1 MRKKSGSVHFPLTSA
16 TKRTENPR
24 NRYGGR
30 DLRLGTDLEADTSR
44 GVGLGVVDGLRTRL
58 DVGGDAVVVAGG
70 EGAQVPESMDGD
82 GVLWGGVTDGA
93 GVAGDLALGD
103 VVGSLGT
110 DQETVTAENGVSGE
124 GRALS
129 CNETC

>member
-1 MRKKSGSVHFPLTSA
+1 M
-16 TKRTENPR
+16 
-24 NRYGGR
+24 
-30 DLRLGTDLEADTSR
+30 
-44 GVGLGVVDGLRTRL
+44 
-58 DVGGDAVVVAGG
+58 VVAGG
-70 EGAQVPESMDGD
+70 EGAQVPEAMDGD

-110 DQETVTAENGVSGE
+110 DQETVTTENGVSGE